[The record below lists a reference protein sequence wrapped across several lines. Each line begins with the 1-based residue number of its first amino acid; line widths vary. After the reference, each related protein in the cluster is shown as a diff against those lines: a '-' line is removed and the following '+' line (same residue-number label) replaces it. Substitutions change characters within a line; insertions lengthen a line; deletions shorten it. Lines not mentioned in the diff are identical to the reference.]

1 MTHKLCQNVNFENG
15 GTTIQIGILLVLLNI
30 LSIPLQSRLHDTSGY
45 FEIQKEKSCPITLG
59 RKLIKFRWLVRTF
72 G

>member
-1 MTHKLCQNVNFENG
+1 MTNKLCQNANFENG
-15 GTTIQIGILLVLLNI
+15 GTTIQIGILHVLLNI

-45 FEIQKEKSCPITLG
+45 FEIQKEKSCLFTLG
-59 RKLIKFRWLVRTF
+59 RKLITCRWPVRTF